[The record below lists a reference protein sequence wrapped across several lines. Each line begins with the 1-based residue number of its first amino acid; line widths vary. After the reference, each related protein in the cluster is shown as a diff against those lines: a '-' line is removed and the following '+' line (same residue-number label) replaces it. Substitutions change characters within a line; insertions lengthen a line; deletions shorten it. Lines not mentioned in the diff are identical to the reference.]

1 MLPWKSQI
9 SCARCCQSRAQN
21 RASDR
26 PPSIFDASRC
36 ENGTRS
42 GVTVF
47 KTGPGFICTQQVWHL
62 SVRASHDAGGDPGC
76 QSCSW
81 YLQGKEEV
89 SLFLFVD
96 QDDLFSCPSW
106 RGRQEQAAQSVLL
119 DEVYSS
125 FKGQK
130 GQVVTHL
137 PALTHIREAVQVFTI
152 AERERGSPGADD
164 ARGDATIAL
173 TSELVM

>member
-1 MLPWKSQI
+1 M
-9 SCARCCQSRAQN
+9 
-21 RASDR
+21 
-26 PPSIFDASRC
+26 
-36 ENGTRS
+36 
-42 GVTVF
+42 F

-62 SVRASHDAGGDPGC
+62 GVRASHDAGEYPGC

-106 RGRQEQAAQSVLL
+106 RGRQEQAAESVLP
-119 DEVYSS
+119 DVVYSS

-137 PALTHIREAVQVFTI
+137 TALTQICAAVQVFTT
-152 AERERGSPGADD
+152 AERERGSPGADNG
-164 ARGDATIAL
+164 RGDATIAL

>member
-1 MLPWKSQI
+1 MAAAASHAPRIEPLTDLHPSLMLQGVRMEGGQGS
-9 SCARCCQSRAQN
+9 RCSKQA
-21 RASDR
+21 RAS
-26 PPSIFDASRC
+26 SVHSR
-36 ENGTRS
+36 
-42 GVTVF
+42 F
-47 KTGPGFICTQQVWHL
+47 WHL
-62 SVRASHDAGGDPGC
+62 SVRASHDAGEYPGC

-96 QDDLFSCPSW
+96 QDDLFPCPSW

-119 DEVYSS
+119 DMVYSS

-137 PALTHIREAVQVFTI
+137 TALTQICETVQVFTP
-152 AERERGSPGADD
+152 AE
-164 ARGDATIAL
+164 
-173 TSELVM
+173 

>member
-1 MLPWKSQI
+1 MPRKSQI
-9 SCARCCQSRAQN
+9 SYGRCCQSRTQN

-36 ENGTRS
+36 GNGKRS
-42 GVTVF
+42 RVAVF
-47 KTGPGFICTQQVWHL
+47 KTGSICTQQVWHL
-62 SVRASHDAGGDPGC
+62 SVRASHDAGEYPGC
-76 QSCSW
+76 QSCPW

-96 QDDLFSCPSW
+96 QDDMFSC
-106 RGRQEQAAQSVLL
+106 RQEQAAQSVLL
-119 DEVYSS
+119 DMIYSS

-130 GQVVTHL
+130 GQVVTFPKYVRRCRFLLLQSRRGAH
-137 PALTHIREAVQVFTI
+137 PRALN
-152 AERERGSPGADD
+152 G
-164 ARGDATIAL
+164 RGDATITL